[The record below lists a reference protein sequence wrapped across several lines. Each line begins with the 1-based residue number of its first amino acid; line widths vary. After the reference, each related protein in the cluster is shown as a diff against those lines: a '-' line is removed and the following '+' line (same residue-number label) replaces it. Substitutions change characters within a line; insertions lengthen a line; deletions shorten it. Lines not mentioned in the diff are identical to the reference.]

1 MAGGPPAFGDFFH
14 PGQPAT
20 WIDITEAHL
29 ATLESPCFT
38 AILTPWH
45 PCIERGQPKMASSGE
60 SQPDAV
66 ADRVLKRVEIRKV
79 KHVPAAVP

>member
-1 MAGGPPAFGDFFH
+1 
-14 PGQPAT
+14 
-20 WIDITEAHL
+20 
-29 ATLESPCFT
+29 
-38 AILTPWH
+38 
-45 PCIERGQPKMASSGE
+45 MASSGE